1 METTKGMP
9 KFLSSIAVRLI
20 VIVLA
25 TGILAFAMIGG
36 LAMLRFDLGLQ
47 KQAQALNHLSARQ
60 LSDRLDGEAQLARA
74 RIEAIG
80 SETALRLRQLAQRA
94 DVAKAVASRNDITIK
109 ELLASVAKTSDM
121 QRLIAFDQDGIPIGA
136 NDALDLL
143 AINSEMRVSDLA
155 PDLRSILKDNSRSH
169 PRGHQST
176 HVMTDGLLKV
186 FRLPA
191 RLTIAHEAFEPVFD
205 DFGEFIGALGGFR
218 ILGRTER
225 TLESFSSLS
234 NAGVVIMHGNEM
246 VSTAGPKT
254 KFSQMNRDN
263 NGLIHS
269 DDGAHVARCADHDAS
284 LKVCTF
290 TDASVVTATSDQMF
304 RIGATET
311 RSLMRQFL
319 VVAALALLMLV
330 LALLVGVRHSTLGLS
345 TLASAARAI
354 AAGDIDRPFKPLGV
368 GEIYSLGL
376 AFEQMLANLRASMG
390 RIQQLAFYDGVTG
403 LANREKFRLDSMQL
417 IEKCRSGALWFLDLD
432 GFKAINDSLGHKT
445 GDILLRQ
452 VSERLTAFLSEVT
465 TAREEGANKIALG
478 RVGGDEFVMII
489 PKVQDHQ
496 RLGRMAKDLLEC
508 ICIPFEI
515 NDSHVSVGASIGI
528 TVFPEDGTSYEELL
542 INADLAMYAAKQR
555 GRNTFAFFT
564 SEISETAKTRLALEQ
579 DLKSAVRAKHLSVQ
593 YQPIISCKDGSI
605 RGVEALARW
614 HHAEFGNIPPERFI
628 AIAEETGLIR
638 EIDRFVLQKAIEDIG
653 ALINTGIDAVLSVNI
668 SAAAIED
675 PFLVDEVEK
684 LIVAAGFNASRLEFE
699 ITESVAMRDPDSVN
713 KTITG
718 LRRLGIRLAIDDFG
732 AGYSNLATLARLPFD
747 TIKLDRSL
755 VSGLS
760 ADHEKQTIV
769 RIALTLAD
777 ELGFDTVVEGVE
789 SMDELKFVAKFG
801 ATYAQGYLFS
811 MPVSV
816 DDLSTLLQPARLG
829 VISAAA
835 SNNRNADGTST
846 GRPSARVVNG

>member
-1 METTKGMP
+1 MP

-36 LAMLRFDLGLQ
+36 LAMSRFNLGLQ
-47 KQAQALNHLSARQ
+47 KQAQALDHLSARQ
-60 LSDRLDGEAQLARA
+60 LADRLDGEAQLARA

-80 SETALRLRQLAQRA
+80 SETAIRLRQLAQRA
-94 DVAKAVASRNDITIK
+94 DVVKAVASRNDITIQ
-109 ELLASVAKTSDM
+109 ELLASVAKTSDL
-121 QRLIAFDQDGIPIGA
+121 QRLIAFDKDGIPIGA
-136 NDALDLL
+136 NEALELL
-143 AINSEMRVSDLA
+143 AINSEMHVSDIA
-155 PDLRSILKDNSRSH
+155 ADLRSILTDNSRSH

-176 HVMTDGLLKV
+176 QVMTDGLLKA

-205 DFGEFIGALGGFR
+205 DFGELIGALGGFR
-218 ILGRTER
+218 MLGRTER

-246 VSTAGPKT
+246 VSTAGPRT
-254 KFSQMNRDN
+254 KFSQLNSDN

-330 LALLVGVRHSTLGLS
+330 LALLAGVRHSTLGLS

-376 AFEQMLANLRASMG
+376 AFEQMLANLRASMR

-403 LANREKFRLDSMQL
+403 LANREKFRLKSMQ
-417 IEKCRSGALWFLDLD
+417 IIDKCRSGALWFLDLD

-445 GDILLRQ
+445 GDLLLRK
-452 VSERLTAFLSEVT
+452 VSERLTAFLSEVA
-465 TAREEGANKIALG
+465 AREEGADKTALG
-478 RVGGDEFVMII
+478 RVGGDEFVII
-489 PKVQDHQ
+489 ITNVQDHQ

-508 ICIPFEI
+508 LCLPFEI
-515 NDSHVSVGASIGI
+515 SNSHVSIGASIGI

-579 DLKSAVRAKHLSVQ
+579 DLKAAVRAKHLSVQ

-653 ALINTGIDAVLSVNI
+653 GLINTGFDAVLSVNI

-675 PFLVDEVEK
+675 PFLVGEVEK
-684 LIVAAGFNASRLEFE
+684 LIVATGFNASRLEFE
-699 ITESVAMRDPDSVN
+699 ITESVAMRDPDSVSES
-713 KTITG
+713 ITG
-718 LRRLGIRLAIDDFG
+718 LRRLGIQLAIDDFG

-769 RIALTLAD
+769 RIGLTLAS
-777 ELGFDTVVEGVE
+777 ELGFDTVVEGIE
-789 SMDELKFVAKFG
+789 SMDELKFVAKCG

-829 VISAAA
+829 AIAAAA

-846 GRPSARVVNG
+846 SRPSTRVVNG